1 MNPSPHILYSFRRC
15 PYAMRARL
23 ALASSGVSVSLREV
37 VLRDKPPEMLVASP
51 KGTVPVLV
59 PDEGEVVEESL
70 DVMHWA
76 LAQNDPEGWLQTD
89 AEERN
94 ALIATNDGPFKH
106 HLDRYKYANRHEG
119 AVAGTHRDAAAMH
132 LHELDARLAKSPLT
146 EPPWLCGTRATI
158 ADYALLPFVRQFAN
172 TDRAWFD
179 AQAWPYLTVWLETF
193 LASPRFQA
201 VMKKYPRWQAG
212 DAELLFPDA

>member
-1 MNPSPHILYSFRRC
+1 MSPSPHILYSFRRC

-37 VLRDKPPEMLVASP
+37 VLRDKPPEMLTASP

-59 PDEGEVVEESL
+59 TDKGDVVEESL
-70 DVMHWA
+70 DVMYWA
-76 LAQNDPEGWLQTD
+76 LAQNDPEDWLQSD
-89 AEERN
+89 VADRD
-94 ALIATNDGPFKH
+94 ALISNNDGPFKH

-119 AVAGTHRDAAAMH
+119 AVAETHRDAAAVH
-132 LHELDARLAKSPLT
+132 LRELDARLATS
-146 EPPWLCGTRATI
+146 PWLCGPRATI

-179 AQAWPYLTVWLETF
+179 AQDWPHLITWLETF

-201 VMKKYPRWQAG
+201 VMKMYPRWQAG
-212 DAELLFPDA
+212 DTEPLFPGS